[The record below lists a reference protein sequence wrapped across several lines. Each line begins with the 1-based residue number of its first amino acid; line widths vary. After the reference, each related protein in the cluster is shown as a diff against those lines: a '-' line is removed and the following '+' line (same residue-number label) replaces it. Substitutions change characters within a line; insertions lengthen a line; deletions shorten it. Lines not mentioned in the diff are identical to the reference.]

1 MRSVFPDTRPDAL
14 QIGTFFRLFRPF
26 ADKRPT
32 PVAQRASSSSGVQ
45 PESSTASC
53 AATSASAMKRSIFR
67 WSLAGIHSFRSSRPS
82 AFVPCGICPAILA
95 GRSATSK
102 D

>member
-32 PVAQRASSSSGVQ
+32 PVAQRAR
-45 PESSTASC
+45 ASC
-53 AATSASAMKRSIFR
+53 AGRKRRKSGR
-67 WSLAGIHSFRSSRPS
+67 AGSPHRLAGLL
-82 AFVPCGICPAILA
+82 V
-95 GRSATSK
+95 TSHAPLYLTL
-102 D
+102 